1 MASSFGG
8 TVKLTGE
15 SEYTKALKTIT
26 SNLTVMA
33 SEMKVVS
40 SQFDKNDKS
49 VQAITSRNNIL
60 NKEIQ
65 EGNKRISTYEEALK
79 NFNKQ
84 QDKNATA
91 MMDMMLNLEKEN
103 KKLEEFKSNTSSTS
117 EQIKA
122 QEKIVNS
129 LSAELASAEAQYEK
143 NKLTINRYQKELNL
157 AQAEVNKFT
166 NELKNNQ
173 SELEDANSSFKK
185 LNASVDEQKEKL
197 NQLRDKYASVV
208 LEQGKNYKE
217 ARALKDVIKNLS
229 TNIKESENRLSSAT
243 KEIDKFTQTEDDAGN
258 HTITLSN
265 IIKGNL
271 ISEGILAGIKGLA
284 NVMGT
289 VAKGIVD
296 LGKEA
301 IQSYADY
308 EQLIG
313 GVETLFGDSANI
325 ISGYAN
331 NAYKTAGL
339 SANQYMDTVT
349 SFSASLLQSL
359 DNDTEKSAEIANMAI
374 TDMSDNANKMG
385 TDMATIQVAYQSF
398 AKQQFQLLDNL
409 KLGYGGTKTEMQR
422 LLSDAQKI
430 SGTKYD
436 ISNLSDIYEAI
447 HVIQTDLK
455 ISGLSYEEAMD
466 KVASGE
472 MTLEEATNA
481 MGTTAKEASQTIS
494 GSLSA
499 MKSSWSNLITGIA
512 NDNVNFE
519 DLISNFIDSVMIVA
533 QNIVPRISVV
543 LDGIIE
549 LVIGL
554 AENLLP
560 EVLDMGVN
568 LVESLVVGITENLGS
583 LMSGIN
589 QVVNT
594 VLSTFITIFPQII
607 QTGIQVITSLI
618 TGIGTSLPTLIPQL
632 IECVILI
639 VETLLDN
646 INLIIDAGIQLIMGL
661 AQGLVN
667 ALPSLI
673 DKIPVIIDKLIEA
686 IVENLP
692 KIIAMGIELI
702 IQLTVGIVKAI
713 PNLISAIPKII
724 TSLLSGLSK
733 YYSNFV
739 VKGKELLGKIKDGI
753 VEGISKIPEVGK
765 NLVQGLWKGISNAKN
780 WVIGKIKGFGEDI
793 LNGIKSFFGINSPS
807 KLFEDEIGKN
817 LALGI
822 GEGFSDTMANVSSE
836 METAI
841 PTNFDSAMNI
851 ETSFNSKNT
860 DYGIMFEALKEALK
874 EVKIVMNDK
883 EFGTFVID
891 TMERAVYS

>member
-208 LEQGKNYKE
+208 LEQGKNSKE
-217 ARALKDVIKNLS
+217 ARALKDEIKNLS

-243 KEIDKFTQTEDDAGN
+243 KEIDKFTQAEDDAGN

-313 GVETLFGDSANI
+313 GVETLFGDSANV

-385 TDMATIQVAYQSF
+385 TSMESIQYAYQGF
-398 AKQQFQLLDNL
+398 AKQNYTMLDNL
-409 KLGYGGTKTEMQR
+409 KLGYGGTKEEMSR
-422 LLSDAQKI
+422 LISDASKLKDVQNELGVTVDANSMSFGNIVNAISVMQKQI
-430 SGTKYD
+430 GIAGTTSKEAS
-436 ISNLSDIYEAI
+436 ITITGSINSMKASWQNLL
-447 HVIQTDLK
+447 VTF
-455 ISGLSYEEAMD
+455 
-466 KVASGE
+466 ASGE
-472 MTLEEATNA
+472 GVEEATQKLFDNISTVVTNIA
-481 MGTTAKEASQTIS
+481 PVVMTI
-494 GSLSA
+494 LEQVPVFIEQ
-499 MKSSWSNLITGIA
+499 LITIAVQEIPTVIDRLIPLLLKSAVNILNILIKGIT
-512 NDNVNFE
+512 DNLE
-519 DLISNFIDSVMIVA
+519 SIITAAISIILALI
-533 QNIVPRISVV
+533 Q
-543 LDGIIE
+543 
-549 LVIGL
+549 GL
-554 AENLLP
+554 SDTLP
-560 EVLDMGVN
+560 E
-568 LVESLVVGITENLGS
+568 
-583 LMSGIN
+583 
-589 QVVNT
+589 
-594 VLSTFITIFPQII
+594 
-607 QTGIQVITSLI
+607 
-618 TGIGTSLPTLIPQL
+618 LIP
-632 IECVILI
+632 IIVDAIILI
-639 VETLLDN
+639 VETLIDNLD
-646 INLIIDAGIQLIMGL
+646 LIINAGIELIGAL
-661 AQGLVN
+661 ILGIFN

-673 DKIPVIIDKLIEA
+673 TKLPVLILKIREEMLKLIYVQIPKLGVQIVTSIIDGLFSYSSKLIQKIREFFKGTIFEP
-686 IVENLP
+686 IVNKATDMASAGLNL
-692 KIIAMGIELI
+692 
-702 IQLTVGIVKAI
+702 
-713 PNLISAIPKII
+713 
-724 TSLLSGLSK
+724 
-733 YYSNFV
+733 
-739 VKGKELLGKIKDGI
+739 VKGLWTGIK
-753 VEGISKIPEVGK
+753 
-765 NLVQGLWKGISNAKN
+765 NAKDWLLN
-780 WVIGKIKGFGEDI
+780 KIKGFSKSI
-793 LNGIKSFFGINSPS
+793 TQGIKDFFKIKSPS
-807 KLFEDEIGKN
+807 RLMADEVGQWLPKGIAVGIEANTDSALNSIDKMNDEIINKMNQAVNMEVAKASFSGTSGSVSQILSANSVIQVQNHNTLELDGEVVYENQQQVQQRKN
-817 LALGI
+817 LQYSFG
-822 GEGFSDTMANVSSE
+822 GG
-836 METAI
+836 
-841 PTNFDSAMNI
+841 
-851 ETSFNSKNT
+851 TSK
-860 DYGIMFEALKEALK
+860 
-874 EVKIVMNDK
+874 
-883 EFGTFVID
+883 
-891 TMERAVYS
+891 